1 MESQYTRTS
10 PCGKYGLKPYGGES
24 DGGQLWAWINTDFAE
39 NVGEIWDIDNF
50 EIAIDEFELE
60 LKELAAQFG
69 VEE

>member
-1 MESQYTRTS
+1 M
-10 PCGKYGLKPYGGES
+10 
-24 DGGQLWAWINTDFAE
+24 WAWINTDFAE

-60 LKELAAQFG
+60 LKELAAEFG